1 MNSSITLDAKELPL
15 NSVLGSLDVRGRRE
29 RVCVCVHREEESEC
43 VCIGRRLCV
52 YRCLRGHVDLVVYQ
66 LVNEFLQLNMW

>member
-1 MNSSITLDAKELPL
+1 MNSSITLDAKEFPL

-29 RVCVCVHREEESEC
+29 RVCVHAEKRRVS

-52 YRCLRGHVDLVVYQ
+52 CSCLRGHVDLVVYQ
-66 LVNEFLQLNMW
+66 LASKFLQLNMW